1 VVVGSYGSPN
11 SLLIPR
17 VTASAMR
24 FGQATESG
32 LLWSFRRNCAMKPSQ
47 LLAVLAFLSAVSLGV
62 ASAFWWQG
70 AVFVMPFALIEVS
83 MLAVAFFA
91 YARHA
96 TDSETARLDANWLVI
111 EQEIGGKRVET
122 RFPRASVRIEPLADS
137 GNLIEVT
144 ARGDRLEFG
153 RHVRADWRPL
163 VAREMRFAVRGF

>member
-1 VVVGSYGSPN
+1 
-11 SLLIPR
+11 
-17 VTASAMR
+17 MR

-96 TDSETARLDANWLVI
+96 TDS
-111 EQEIGGKRVET
+111 
-122 RFPRASVRIEPLADS
+122 
-137 GNLIEVT
+137 
-144 ARGDRLEFG
+144 
-153 RHVRADWRPL
+153 
-163 VAREMRFAVRGF
+163 